1 MQKVW
6 WRLLKW
12 YAFFMLAASP
22 VWKEVAL
29 SGRYIAHICP
39 GRWFWFETGIRPSRG
54 APNCGGAGSSGG
66 TTCHESNED
75 LESHRVTELRTVFIS
90 PDVESFEQLQA
101 TPEKQPENLNFK
113 ESAVWKSEVFQHNWN
128 DVFVKIHRSLR
139 WDSLGWIGNG
149 TSTETV
155 LTLGGQ
161 WNYGGRFVCLVLF
174 SMPSIGEAGG
184 LAFQKVLLK
193 KQLMQPSC
201 QEQEASQRQGWSD
214 LCSMNNHE
222 QCYETLGYR
231 MMAYENSNGMDDV
244 ATIVLIMSLLPEF
257 RDFSGEVSKMQR
269 GIRFSGV
276 QLE

>member
-90 PDVESFEQLQA
+90 PDVESFWTASGNSRKAAWKLKLQR
-101 TPEKQPENLNFK
+101 
-113 ESAVWKSEVFQHNWN
+113 V
-128 DVFVKIHRSLR
+128 RSLKVWSFSAQLER
-139 WDSLGWIGNG
+139 RFCENSSLPAM
-149 TSTETV
+149 
-155 LTLGGQ
+155 
-161 WNYGGRFVCLVLF
+161 RFFGVNWEWHLDRNCADPRGSMKLWRTVCLF
-174 SMPSIGEAGG
+174 S
-184 LAFQKVLLK
+184 
-193 KQLMQPSC
+193 
-201 QEQEASQRQGWSD
+201 
-214 LCSMNNHE
+214 
-222 QCYETLGYR
+222 
-231 MMAYENSNGMDDV
+231 
-244 ATIVLIMSLLPEF
+244 IV
-257 RDFSGEVSKMQR
+257 
-269 GIRFSGV
+269 
-276 QLE
+276 